1 MNYENGDA
9 HFELNDGNHRL
20 EAYKRLGI
28 NEYYVIV
35 HSADTLPPRGR
46 GISGAGAGG
55 VMSFGREK

>member
-35 HSADTLPPRGR
+35 HFADTLPQRGGGFRRGGGR
-46 GISGAGAGG
+46 GD
-55 VMSFGREK
+55 VFR